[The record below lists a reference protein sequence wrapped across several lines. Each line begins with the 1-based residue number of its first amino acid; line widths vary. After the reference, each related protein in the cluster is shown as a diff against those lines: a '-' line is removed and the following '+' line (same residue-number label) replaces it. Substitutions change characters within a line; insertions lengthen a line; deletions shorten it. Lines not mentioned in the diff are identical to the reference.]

1 MPPKKRNSGTQ
12 KDLIKPGAEGGSQS
26 DKKESPVL
34 SLKKHRDK
42 DTEFVIFCKNLHVSD
57 LVCEQTWKL
66 WKTVQ
71 ETVNEVL
78 EGRAK
83 LWGACLFVTITDMD
97 TACFTLTQLLKAV
110 NMNVKGFLGL
120 VRKLDVNLDTIST
133 KVNAAVMRLEKKYDV
148 TLALYQRF
156 EKYFQLI
163 IHLSLCLSSKN
174 CSTLLLCYYMYKIT
188 LVLFKGKA
196 LQMEDDLVISFQ
208 LLLCVMEYFIK
219 RCPADLVQPLYK
231 SVITVQSPPTRTS
244 RRSQNKAKARPPEPE
259 LDVRLL
265 ETLSKENECNAEEVK
280 NVYQTSFT
288 AFLESLHLLKS
299 IDLPQVKILN
309 QQYEEHYLK
318 ERDFDA
324 RLFLDGDE
332 TIFAPKIEITQVE
345 KTPQKNLQE
354 DDAVRIIPQTPI
366 RAAMTSIQQLRG
378 DLVSNGDKPS
388 TNLNT
393 YFKNCTVD
401 PTQNVLKR
409 LETLGQTFSQRF
421 SQAVG
426 PRFISTGKQRYTL
439 GVRLYYKVME
449 AMLKSVRMLPCY
461 FPHSKLLNDSKF
473 HTSLLACA
481 LEVVMATYGE
491 SSFKSGGNGSE
502 SSESNLCFPWILDVF
517 ELAAFDFYKV
527 IESFIKAEPTLSKD
541 IVKHLETCENLIM
554 EKIAW
559 VMGSPLFDLLKLEQE
574 ADAAETPVETPANL
588 NQPLQHNHTAAD
600 LYLSP
605 LRPGIRVLPPESP
618 ATLSSQAP
626 AIALTPTQVAAQPS
640 RHAKSNS
647 LSLFYK
653 KLYRL
658 AYTRLKMLC
667 SYLLSYHPELE
678 PIIWTLFQHT
688 LQHEYELMRNRHLD
702 QLMMSAMYAIAKV
715 KSVDLRFKT
724 IVTAYKNMPNTKQE
738 TFKQVLISEGNYD
751 SIIVF
756 YNQVFMQRLKT
767 NILQY
772 ASPRPPTLSPIPQIP
787 RSPYHFP
794 NSPLRVPG
802 SNNVY
807 ISPLKSTRMSPGIM
821 TPRSRFL
828 LQNLFTTSM
837 TELYLHIYVC
847 PCRMLVSIGE
857 SFGLSN
863 RFQKINQMV
872 NSSDRSYKRTLD
884 LGPSLKPLK
893 RLRFDVD
900 GQDEADGSKSSGD
913 STLIQKLAEMSSTR
927 SRMQEQKMKEDA
939 ESKKD

>member
-1 MPPKKRNSGTQ
+1 MPYKKRNPGTTQ
-12 KDLIKPGAEGGSQS
+12 KDPKSAEGGSP

-42 DTEFVIFCKNLHVSD
+42 DTEFVTFCKNLLVSD
-57 LVCEQTWKL
+57 VVCEQAWKL

-71 ETVNEVL
+71 ETVNELV
-78 EGRAK
+78 EGRVK
-83 LWGACLFVTITDMD
+83 LWGACLFVTVTDLD
-97 TACFTLTQLLKAV
+97 SSCFTLTQLLKAV
-110 NMNVKGFLGL
+110 KMNVKAFLGL

-133 KVNAAVMRLEKKYDV
+133 KVNGALMRLEKKYDV
-148 TLALYQRF
+148 TLALYHRF
-156 EKYFQLI
+156 EKI
-163 IHLSLCLSSKN
+163 CKN
-174 CSTLLLCYYMYKIT
+174 IFVLDLNEENKELARSCWTLFLLA
-188 LVLFKGKA
+188 KGKA

-208 LLLCVMEYFIK
+208 LLLCAMEYYIK
-219 RCPADLVQPLYK
+219 RCPADFLQPLYR
-231 SVITVQSPPTRTS
+231 SAISTTQSPLTRTS
-244 RRSQNKAKARPPEPE
+244 RRNQSKVKPRPPEPE
-259 LDVRLL
+259 LDMQLL
-265 ETLSKENECNAEEVK
+265 ETLSKENECNTEEVK
-280 NVYQTSFT
+280 NVYQTSFI
-288 AFLESLHLLKS
+288 AFLESLDLSKS
-299 IDLPQVKILN
+299 VDLPQVNSLN

-318 ERDFDA
+318 GRDFDG

-332 TIFAPKIEITQVE
+332 TILVPKMEITQME
-345 KTPQKNLQE
+345 KTPKKNLQE
-354 DDAVRIIPQTPI
+354 EDSVRIPPQTPI
-366 RAAMTSIQQLRG
+366 RAAMTSIKQLRG
-378 DLVSNGDKPS
+378 DLVSTGDQPS

-401 PTQNVLKR
+401 PTQDMLKR
-409 LETLGQTFSQRF
+409 LETLGLTFSKRF

-426 PRFISTGKQRYTL
+426 PRFIAIGKQRYTL
-439 GVRLYYKVME
+439 GVKLYYKVME
-449 AMLKSVRMLPCY
+449 AMLKSEEKRLSVQN
-461 FPHSKLLNDSKF
+461 FSKLLNDSKF

-491 SSFKSGGNGSE
+491 SSFKSGGNGGE
-502 SSESNLCFPWILDVF
+502 SSESDLCFPWILDVF
-517 ELAAFDFYKV
+517 NLSAFDFYKV

-559 VMGSPLFDLLKLEQE
+559 HTGSPLFELLKHEQE
-574 ADAAETPVETPANL
+574 AGAPEAPVEAPANL
-588 NQPLQHNHTAAD
+588 NQPLQHSHTAAD

-605 LRPGIRVLPPESP
+605 IRPGVRFLPPEFP
-618 ATLSSQAP
+618 VVPSSQLSVPAP
-626 AIALTPTQVAAQPS
+626 NQPAQPP

-667 SYLLSYHPELE
+667 SFLLSSHPELE

-738 TFKQVLISEGNYD
+738 TFKHVLITEGNYD
-751 SIIVF
+751 SIIIF
-756 YNQVFMQRLKT
+756 YNQVFMQKLKT
-767 NILQY
+767 NILQF

-787 RSPYHFP
+787 RSPYKFP

-807 ISPLKSTRMSPGIM
+807 ISPMKNPRMSPGIM
-821 TPRSRFL
+821 TPRS
-828 LQNLFTTSM
+828 
-837 TELYLHIYVC
+837 
-847 PCRMLVSIGE
+847 RMLVSIGE

-900 GQDEADGSKSSGD
+900 GQDEADGSKSNGD
-913 STLIQKLAEMSSTR
+913 STLIQKLAEMTSTR

>member
-1 MPPKKRNSGTQ
+1 M
-12 KDLIKPGAEGGSQS
+12 
-26 DKKESPVL
+26 
-34 SLKKHRDK
+34 
-42 DTEFVIFCKNLHVSD
+42 
-57 LVCEQTWKL
+57 VCEQAWKL

-71 ETVNEVL
+71 ETVNELV
-78 EGRAK
+78 EGRLK
-83 LWGACLFVTITDMD
+83 LWGACLFVTVTDMD
-97 TACFTLTQLLKAV
+97 AACFTLTQLLKAV
-110 NMNVKGFLGL
+110 NMNIVMFLGL

-133 KVNAAVMRLEKKYDV
+133 KVNSALMRLEKKYDV

-156 EKYFQLI
+156 EKT
-163 IHLSLCLSSKN
+163 CKN
-174 CSTLLLCYYMYKIT
+174 IFVLGSDGKTKELARSCWTLFLLAT
-188 LVLFKGKA
+188 GKA

-208 LLLCVMEYFIK
+208 LLLCTMEYYIK
-219 RCPADLVQPLYK
+219 RCPPDLLQPLY
-231 SVITVQSPPTRTS
+231 SSAISTVQSPPIRTS
-244 RRSQNKAKARPPEPE
+244 RRNQSKAKPRPPEPE
-259 LDVRLL
+259 LDVQLL
-265 ETLSKENECNAEEVK
+265 ETLSRANECNTEEVK
-280 NVYQTSFT
+280 NVYQTSFI
-288 AFLESLHLLKS
+288 AFLESLDLSKS
-299 IDLPQVKILN
+299 VDLPQMDNLN

-318 ERDFDA
+318 GRDFDG

-332 TIFAPKIEITQVE
+332 TILVPKTEILQVE
-345 KTPQKNLQE
+345 KTPKKNLQ
-354 DDAVRIIPQTPI
+354 DNDVVHIPPQTPI
-366 RAAMTSIQQLRG
+366 GAAMTSIQQLRG
-378 DLVSNGDKPS
+378 DLVSSGDKPS

-401 PTQNVLKR
+401 PTQDVLQR
-409 LETLGQTFSQRF
+409 LDTLGQTFSQRF

-426 PRFISTGKQRYTL
+426 PRFVIVGKQRYTL
-439 GVRLYYKVME
+439 GVKLYYKVME
-449 AMLKSVRMLPCY
+449 AMLKSEEKRLSVQN
-461 FPHSKLLNDSKF
+461 FSKLLNGSKF
-473 HTSLLACA
+473 HESLLACA

-491 SSFKSGGNGSE
+491 SSFKSGGNGGE
-502 SSESNLCFPWILDVF
+502 SSESELCFPWILDVF
-517 ELAAFDFYKV
+517 SVAAFDFYKV
-527 IESFIKAEPTLSKD
+527 IESFIKAEPSLSKD

-559 VMGSPLFDLLKLEQE
+559 LTGSPLFDLLKHEQE
-574 ADAAETPVETPANL
+574 AGAAETPVETPANM
-588 NQPLQHNHTAAD
+588 NQPLQHSHTAAD

-605 LRPGIRVLPPESP
+605 LRPGVRVLTPESSAAP
-618 ATLSSQAP
+618 NTQPIAP
-626 AIALTPTQVAAQPS
+626 APNHPALQAAPQPP

-647 LSLFYK
+647 LGLFYK

-667 SYLLSYHPELE
+667 SYLLSSHPELE
-678 PIIWTLFQHT
+678 PIIWTLFQYT

-738 TFKQVLISEGNYD
+738 TFKHVLISEGSYD

-756 YNQVFMQRLKT
+756 YNQVFMQKLKT

-787 RSPYHFP
+787 RSPYKFP

-807 ISPLKSTRMSPGIM
+807 ISPMKNPRMSPGIM
-821 TPRSRFL
+821 TPRSR
-828 LQNLFTTSM
+828 
-837 TELYLHIYVC
+837 
-847 PCRMLVSIGE
+847 MLVSIGE
-857 SFGLSN
+857 SFGLTN

-872 NSSDRSYKRTLD
+872 NSSDRSFKRTLD
-884 LGPSLKPLK
+884 LGPSLKPHK

-900 GQDEADGSKSSGD
+900 GQDEADGSKSNGD
-913 STLIQKLAEMSSTR
+913 SMLIQKLAEMNSTR

-939 ESKKD
+939 ESKRD